1 VAGLPRA
8 WCRDTTAKAARPEK
22 WAWRRYTDAMK
33 PIRSLICMVLCF
45 CALAASAQWQWMDKD
60 GRKVFSDR
68 PPPADIPDKN
78 ILKRPG
84 GRGPAVTAVP
94 PAATA
99 PAAAPAGVDKSLQ
112 DKKKQAE
119 EAEAAKRKAEE
130 ERVAKAMAENCT
142 RAQQA
147 KASFDSGMRISRL
160 NEKGEREFM
169 DDAARAAEGERL
181 QSIIN
186 ENCK

>member
-1 VAGLPRA
+1 
-8 WCRDTTAKAARPEK
+8 
-22 WAWRRYTDAMK
+22 MK
-33 PIRSLICMVLCF
+33 PIRPLICMALCLY
-45 CALAASAQWQWMDKD
+45 ALAASAQWQWMDKD

-68 PPPADIPDKN
+68 PPPADIPEKS

-84 GRGPAVTAVP
+84 NRGPAVTAVP
-94 PAATA
+94 PVAAVPATAGAAT
-99 PAAAPAGVDKSLQ
+99 APAGVDKSLQ

-119 EAEAAKRKAEE
+119 EAEATKRKAEE
-130 ERVAKAMAENCT
+130 ERVAKAMAENCA

-186 ENCK
+186 QNCK

>member
-1 VAGLPRA
+1 
-8 WCRDTTAKAARPEK
+8 
-22 WAWRRYTDAMK
+22 MK
-33 PIRSLICMVLCF
+33 PIRSLICMALCF

-68 PPPADIPDKN
+68 PPPADVPDKN

-84 GRGPAVTAVP
+84 NRGATVTAVP
-94 PAATA
+94 PAAA
-99 PAAAPAGVDKSLQ
+99 PAATPAATPAGIDKSLQ
-112 DKKKQAE
+112 EKRKQAE
-119 EAEAAKRKAEE
+119 DAEAAKRKAEE
-130 ERVAKAMAENCT
+130 ERNARLMAENCS

-147 KASFDSGMRISRL
+147 KSGLDSGARISRI

-169 DDAARAAEGERL
+169 DEAALAAEGQRL

>member
-1 VAGLPRA
+1 
-8 WCRDTTAKAARPEK
+8 
-22 WAWRRYTDAMK
+22 MK
-33 PIRSLICMVLCF
+33 PIRSLICMALCF

-68 PPPADIPDKN
+68 PPPADVPDKN

-84 GRGPAVTAVP
+84 SRGATVTAAP
-94 PAATA
+94 PAAVPAAT
-99 PAAAPAGVDKSLQ
+99 PAAAPAGIDKSLQ
-112 DKKKQAE
+112 EKRKQAE
-119 EAEAAKRKAEE
+119 DAEAAKRKAEE
-130 ERVAKAMAENCT
+130 ERNARLMAENCS

-147 KASFDSGMRISRL
+147 KSGLDSGARISRI

-169 DDAARAAEGERL
+169 DEAALAAEGQRL

>member
-1 VAGLPRA
+1 
-8 WCRDTTAKAARPEK
+8 
-22 WAWRRYTDAMK
+22 MK
-33 PIRSLICMVLCF
+33 PIRSLICMALCF

-68 PPPADIPDKN
+68 PPPADVPDKN

-84 GRGPAVTAVP
+84 NRGTTVTAVP
-94 PAATA
+94 PAAASAAT
-99 PAAAPAGVDKSLQ
+99 PAAAPVGTDKSLQ
-112 DKKKQAE
+112 EKRKQAE
-119 EAEAAKRKAEE
+119 DAEAAKRKAEE
-130 ERVAKAMAENCT
+130 DRNARLMAENCN
-142 RAQQA
+142 RAVQA
-147 KASFDSGMRISRL
+147 KSGLDSGARISRI

-169 DDAARAAEGERL
+169 DEAALAIEGQRL